1 VFSILLRVVITK
13 TRSLGEM
20 DDVRRPEYLFR
31 TQRLN
36 VLLGA
41 ISLSLILFLDTFPI
55 GVKDSAELSSLAGV
69 PVFKL

>member
-1 VFSILLRVVITK
+1 
-13 TRSLGEM
+13 M